1 MTAGQPAQCVLRTE
15 PVYSA
20 AEGGFTAS
28 RAAAA
33 RSPPPA
39 ALAPLHHFK
48 PVLVHYPLRPLLLL
62 LPAAERQPGGRL
74 VFGHV
79 VVAAAAVVV
88 AAQLGA
94 VKVHLRGE
102 RSGLTPQVQLVTR
115 LQCLGIYGFCSFRRT
130 CWPLCRRPASQLVA
144 ARAKRQGL
152 TRCCSCQVAGAL
164 STRLSP
170 RDSPL
175 GACWPLRRRPAPRRA
190 PVAPPAAWSRPA
202 GTGCAARSASSPPVG
217 LKCVQCRCEQ
227 QRGHPLQALV
237 VQLNQRRRHLHGNMH
252 RYLRR
257 DVKGRPPKQ
266 TDRSAAVTA
275 SCAAAAAPFAAAAK

>member
-1 MTAGQPAQCVLRTE
+1 MPWYLWVLFLPTHLLAFVQAASFAAG
-15 PVYSA
+15 
-20 AEGGFTAS
+20 G
-28 RAAAA
+28 RAGKAA
-33 RSPPPA
+33 RSDA
-39 ALAPLHHFK
+39 
-48 PVLVHYPLRPLLLL
+48 VLQ
-62 LPAAERQPGGRL
+62 LPSGR
-74 VFGHV
+74 
-79 VVAAAAVVV
+79 
-88 AAQLGA
+88 
-94 VKVHLRGE
+94 
-102 RSGLTPQVQLVTR
+102 
-115 LQCLGIYGFCSFRRT
+115 
-130 CWPLCRRPASQLVA
+130 
-144 ARAKRQGL
+144 
-152 TRCCSCQVAGAL
+152 AL